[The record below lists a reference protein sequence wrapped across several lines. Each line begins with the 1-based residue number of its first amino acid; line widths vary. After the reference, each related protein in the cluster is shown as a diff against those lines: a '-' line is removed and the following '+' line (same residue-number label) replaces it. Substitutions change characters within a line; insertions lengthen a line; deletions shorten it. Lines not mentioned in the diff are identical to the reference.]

1 MANVVSVNGH
11 VEYLPLVLGVAR
23 FLRVLFKASSQ
34 SVEADQSKMLKF
46 LHRLSLV
53 HSRVK
58 IIFKIWTDS
67 KTHLQIFSGEP
78 GSKVLVMDHSVT
90 MDTAAYGQSVL
101 IPFSVW
107 CLPSCPYMHP
117 VLGDTFSCQLP
128 PDTIEAGLC
137 GEMSMATMATLAPC
151 VDQYPNWPTRL
162 SCIRMVVYSPSGM
175 PLTQMSFLQSL
186 ATSLSWG
193 DLGLSKVSCT
203 EAQTI
208 QGTLCSEIEFSVET
222 DHNQATESGCSGAV
236 PQNMEPE
243 WSRAVEQTLTL
254 FIFTQYSD
262 PFHSQLF
269 DFISS
274 EEVLER
280 ELDAVLWNNGDQV
293 RTALQSTLK
302 NTLKGFQ
309 KRQTNRQRLDS
320 ALSIVL
326 SSVNCIV
333 TSSTSAEF
341 RRVCLDSMKVKS
353 TCELR
358 ISLQQSLQ
366 NITDSR
372 FAPRRMCNNDKVAE
386 AVSSE
391 HSSFESWEE
400 AFEYSPEQSP
410 KRIHSDLES
419 SCIIPKKRP
428 CLELSESSDALMSSV
443 FDAPNIQ
450 RSPLSPIQ
458 LSQSLQ
464 TEKIQDVPS
473 VCCLRLAK
481 MRNEQV
487 EKQWLQELEN
497 FSEWD

>member
-1 MANVVSVNGH
+1 MNNVSFI
-11 VEYLPLVLGVAR
+11 LISK
-23 FLRVLFKASSQ
+23 KASSQ
-34 SVEADQSKMLKF
+34 SVEADQLKMLKF

-53 HSRVK
+53 YYRVK
-58 IIFKIWTDS
+58 VIFKIWTDS

-101 IPFSVW
+101 IPFSIW
-107 CLPSCPYMHP
+107 CLPSCPHMHP

-137 GEMSMATMATLAPC
+137 GEMSMVTMATLAPC
-151 VDQYPNWPTRL
+151 VNQYPNWPTRL
-162 SCIRMVVYSPSGM
+162 SCIRMVMYSPSGM
-175 PLTQMSFLQSL
+175 PLMLQTQISFLQSL
-186 ATSLSWG
+186 ATSLSWE
-193 DLGLSKVSCT
+193 DLGLSKISCM

-222 DHNQATESGCSGAV
+222 DHTQATESGCSGAV
-236 PQNMEPE
+236 QQNLEPE

-269 DFISS
+269 DFINS

-280 ELDAVLWNNGDQV
+280 DMDAVLWNNGDQV

-341 RRVCLDSMKVKS
+341 RRVCLDSMRVKS

-358 ISLQQSLQ
+358 ASLRQSLQ
-366 NITDSR
+366 KITDSR

-386 AVSSE
+386 AVSAE
-391 HSSFESWEE
+391 HSSLESWEE
-400 AFEYSPEQSP
+400 AFENSPEQSP
-410 KRIHSDLES
+410 ERIHCDLES

-428 CLELSESSDALMSSV
+428 CLEFSESSDALVSCV
-443 FDAPNIQ
+443 FEAPNIQ
-450 RSPLSPIQ
+450 RSPLFPIQ
-458 LSQSLQ
+458 LSQTLQ
-464 TEKIQDVPS
+464 TETIPDVPS